1 MSRELQQLVFERS
14 RNVNV
19 NVSVGD
25 KAENCDPGHWTVKA
39 SSLNNRGPLSQ
50 IHSVLSF
57 HSRQQG
63 STFCPSASS
72 LAHDRQEVNED
83 FFFFL
88 FSSFSRVF
96 CTQPGGAATV
106 KNETKKKKT
115 NPEIQ
120 LLFTHTT
127 NFFVSVTK
135 LSADFRLSSDV
146 LARFYVFVKV
156 ILKSRRHM
164 TLIIRV
170 FSGQKKKKDW
180 SQSSS
185 PRCHR
190 EKKTGTLTQ
199 SHMMS
204 HWRSENKTGQNPG
217 YVSARVCVL
226 ER

>member
-1 MSRELQQLVFERS
+1 M
-14 RNVNV
+14 
-19 NVSVGD
+19 
-25 KAENCDPGHWTVKA
+25 
-39 SSLNNRGPLSQ
+39 
-50 IHSVLSF
+50 LSF

-146 LARFYVFVKV
+146 LAHF
-156 ILKSRRHM
+156 
-164 TLIIRV
+164 
-170 FSGQKKKKDW
+170 
-180 SQSSS
+180 
-185 PRCHR
+185 
-190 EKKTGTLTQ
+190 
-199 SHMMS
+199 
-204 HWRSENKTGQNPG
+204 
-217 YVSARVCVL
+217 
-226 ER
+226 

>member
-106 KNETKKKKT
+106 KNETKKKKNKSW
-115 NPEIQ
+115 NPAFVHTHDK
-120 LLFTHTT
+120 LFR
-127 NFFVSVTK
+127 VRYKTK
-135 LSADFRLSSDV
+135 CRLSSQ
-146 LARFYVFVKV
+146 LWRISAFLNICFV

-170 FSGQKKKKDW
+170 FSGQKKMTDLRAVH
-180 SQSSS
+180 
-185 PRCHR
+185 PGAT
-190 EKKTGTLTQ
+190 EKKKQ
-199 SHMMS
+199 EPSHRVT
-204 HWRSENKTGQNPG
+204 WWATDGQRTKQDKTPATS
-217 YVSARVCVL
+217 VRACVC
-226 ER
+226 